1 MRSPFIH
8 LGNHRGNHWG
18 NRVGSYLALTVLA
31 LVTFSACA
39 AAQIDTPGGASLKL
53 NNDPGGPAPRHEL
66 DGTWVGPTDR
76 QPIAEA
82 PQFTPLGQERFKLNK
97 PEATFT
103 VAHTN
108 DPVVRMCDPQGFPRN
123 MLFEMR
129 GVPVGEMLRMTFAS
143 LPGRMIVLT
152 EWQQVWRQIWT
163 DGRALPTNVGG
174 RQKDAPDP
182 RYFGYSVG
190 HWQADNVFV
199 VDSVGLADGPWLS
212 KAGYPHTAETHIQER
227 YTRSDHNDLQ
237 LTITVDDPKLY
248 VKPFVLSTNN
258 FKWLPDQSLD
268 LNEQLCIPSQVME
281 YLRVIGDQA
290 Q

>member
-1 MRSPFIH
+1 MR
-8 LGNHRGNHWG
+8 
-18 NRVGSYLALTVLA
+18 NRFSRPALAVLVLMA
-31 LVTFSACA
+31 FSAHA
-39 AAQIDTPGGASLKL
+39 AAQIDTPGGTSLKL
-53 NNDPGGPAPRHEL
+53 NNEPGGPAPRHEL

-76 QPIAEA
+76 QPISES

-103 VAHTN
+103 VARTN

-152 EWQQVWRQIWT
+152 QWQQVWRQIWT
-163 DGRALPTNVGG
+163 DGRALPANVGG
-174 RQKDAPDP
+174 RQQNARDP

-199 VDSVGLADGPWLS
+199 VDTVGLADGMWLN
-212 KAGYPHTAETHIQER
+212 KFGYPHTVETHIQER
-227 YTRSDHNDLQ
+227 YTRSDHNNLQ
-237 LTITVDDPKLY
+237 HTITVDDPKLY
-248 VKPFVLSTNN
+248 VKPFVLSTNY
-258 FKWLPDQSLD
+258 FKWLPDQGLD
-268 LNEQLCIPSQVME
+268 QHEQLCIPSQVME
-281 YLRVIGDQA
+281 YLRMTEQA
-290 Q
+290 N